1 MPTYSKPQ
9 PFLSKTK
16 FLDGIKCPK
25 LLWYEYNKT
34 EEVPEPD
41 AETQAIFDQG
51 KRVGEVAQ
59 KLYPFGIKMERE
71 QMPEK
76 MHASSIA
83 ALALRRP
90 LFEAGLIYGR
100 TYALPDILVPVEGDS
115 WDLVEVKSAAEVKEE
130 HILDAA
136 FQKYVYTGAGLKIRR
151 CYLMYIN
158 TEYVRHGEIEPKK
171 LLTKKDITIKT
182 DPYLSGIKD
191 QVDSMLE
198 IMTGPEPQM
207 KIGPQCGK
215 PYPCLLEERC
225 WKFLPEGDIFQLRG
239 KKERL
244 YELLDRGILK
254 VADIPIEDWLSDK
267 QLIQINSHKTGEA
280 HVDREGVRDFLSGLK
295 YPLYFLDFET
305 LSAAIPAYDLTHPFD
320 KIFFQ
325 FSLHVISKEGEKPA
339 HHSYLAPG
347 DTDPRP
353 EILLR
358 LKELLGEA
366 GSIIAYNMSYEI
378 SCLRDAVNAYPE
390 YKDWFG
396 KLEKRFVDLLVPF
409 SKLHYYHPAQE
420 GSASIKNVLPA
431 MTTTSYEG
439 MEIADG
445 GTASLE
451 YERVTFDKDIDEKE
465 RQRIRNAL
473 EEYCKLDTQAMVDIF
488 KALVELSP

>member
-1 MPTYSKPQ
+1 M
-9 PFLSKTK
+9 
-16 FLDGIKCPK
+16 

-41 AETQAIFDQG
+41 AATQAIFDQG
-51 KRVGEVAQ
+51 KRVGEVAR

-76 MHASSIA
+76 MHASSME
-83 ALALRRP
+83 ALKMRRP

-130 HILDAA
+130 HLIDAA

-151 CYLMYIN
+151 CYLMHIN
-158 TEYVRHGEIEPKK
+158 TEYVRHEEIEPKK
-171 LLTKKDITIKT
+171 LLTKKDITEAIE
-182 DPYLSGIKD
+182 PYLSGIKD
-191 QVDSMLE
+191 QVDSLLE
-198 IMTGPEPQM
+198 IIAGPEPTM

-215 PYPCLLEERC
+215 PYACPLEEECR
-225 WKFLPEGDIFQLRG
+225 KFLPEGDIFQLRG
-239 KKERL
+239 KKENLFR
-244 YELLDRGILK
+244 LLDQGILT
-254 VADIPIEDWLSDK
+254 VADIPKEDWLSDK
-267 QLIQINSHKTGEA
+267 QLIQIESHRTGKA
-280 HVDREGVRDFLSGLK
+280 HVDREGIRDFLSGVK

-305 LSAAIPAYDLTHPFD
+305 LSSAIPAYDLTHPFEN
-320 KIFFQ
+320 IFFQ
-325 FSLHVISKEGEKPA
+325 FSLHIISKEGEKPV
-339 HHSYLAPG
+339 HHGYLAPG
-347 DTDPRP
+347 NVDPRP

-390 YKDWFG
+390 YKDWFR

-409 SKLHYYHPAQE
+409 SKLHYYHPAQK

-439 MEIADG
+439 MAIADG

-465 RQRIRNAL
+465 RQRVRNAL
-473 EEYCKLDTQAMVDIF
+473 EEYCKLDTQAMVDVF